1 VRVLRAL
8 EFAPEE
14 GEEDRDQENIALLR
28 RMAMDEVIA
37 SEDTDLDEADRSSMI
52 VMLEMTHT
60 EFSPRDSRAGL

>member
-1 VRVLRAL
+1 
-8 EFAPEE
+8 
-14 GEEDRDQENIALLR
+14 
-28 RMAMDEVIA
+28 MDEVIA